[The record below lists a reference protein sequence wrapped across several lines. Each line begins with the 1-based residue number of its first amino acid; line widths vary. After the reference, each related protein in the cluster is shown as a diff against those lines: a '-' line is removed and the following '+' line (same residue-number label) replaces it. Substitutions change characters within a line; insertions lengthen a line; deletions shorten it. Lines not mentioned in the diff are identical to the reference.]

1 MPARAAGGPGLQP
14 VELMISTN
22 SRRISELEARL
33 SASMCVSDEIIQDF
47 QRRLSALQA
56 ETARIAAFVD
66 QMHHGGSAGGGGPVR
81 PLLRVIRGDR
91 DNPSILTFDIRAA
104 ARWLTRHL
112 SPRPALAALLVTAR
126 RHLRPSA
133 EAARSIGHQTG

>member
-1 MPARAAGGPGLQP
+1 MTNEPAQPEAHMPARAAGGPGLQP

-56 ETARIAAFVD
+56 EPQESPPSWTRCTTAAPPVE
-66 QMHHGGSAGGGGPVR
+66 AGPC
-81 PLLRVIRGDR
+81 
-91 DNPSILTFDIRAA
+91 
-104 ARWLTRHL
+104 
-112 SPRPALAALLVTAR
+112 ALF
-126 RHLRPSA
+126 S
-133 EAARSIGHQTG
+133 G